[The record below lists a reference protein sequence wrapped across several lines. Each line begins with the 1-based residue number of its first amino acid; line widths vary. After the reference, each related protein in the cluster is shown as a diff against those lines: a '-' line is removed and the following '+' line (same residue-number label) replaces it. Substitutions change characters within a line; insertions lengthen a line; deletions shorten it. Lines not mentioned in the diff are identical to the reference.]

1 MDELAMLLEGMTPE
15 QQAQLLGLGAIDEE
29 QALLQQQM
37 QMADQLRQGSGQQ
50 YSTPMGAAFGGLG
63 NAVGN
68 IAGAAQQKGIMGEM
82 EGNVADRV
90 TGRGGFTDA
99 MVKALRA
106 RRAGTMD
113 SLTSPGMG
121 VIAPIPGGM

>member
-50 YSTPMGAAFGGLG
+50 FSTPLGAAFGGLG

-68 IAGAAQQKGIMGEM
+68 IAGAAQQKGLMGEM
-82 EGNVADRV
+82 EANV
-90 TGRGGFTDA
+90 GRRTEGRQGFTDA
-99 MVKALRA
+99 MVRALREK
-106 RRAGTMD
+106 RANAMG